1 MPIKQ
6 INQKRVSDIVFDQL
20 KEMIVTQEWAPGD
33 KIPSENE
40 IAQMM
45 SVSRV
50 SVRSALQRLASI
62 GIIESRQGEGT
73 FVREYSTSRQLEHL
87 TPLLM
92 LSQLDYKALAEFRII
107 LECHNAQIAAERC
120 TPEILEELDK
130 NFVKYK
136 KSTTDGK
143 DNIEIDVAFHLL
155 IAKATQNPFII
166 EIFSIL
172 KDYLIMGIRKY
183 QSFAGVQSGVHYHE
197 AILNSIK
204 EKDPDKAY
212 HIMEEHLKETLSV

>member
-1 MPIKQ
+1 MC
-6 INQKRVSDIVFDQL
+6 RVSDIVFDQL

-87 TPLLM
+87 
-92 LSQLDYKALAEFRII
+92 
-107 LECHNAQIAAERC
+107 
-120 TPEILEELDK
+120 K

-183 QSFAGVQSGVHYHE
+183 QSFAGVESGVHYHE
-197 AILNSIK
+197 AILHSIK